1 MVVTTLCSQ
10 SLLYWDTS
18 SHSTY
23 NNYYFVLVCQYLR
36 SLPLLGM
43 VDTIF
48 SDVAQPD
55 QARIVSL
62 NALHFL
68 KNQGHFVM
76 SIKVQYS
83 CNERETD
90 VILSLHF

>member
-1 MVVTTLCSQ
+1 
-10 SLLYWDTS
+10 
-18 SHSTY
+18 
-23 NNYYFVLVCQYLR
+23 
-36 SLPLLGM
+36 M

>member
-1 MVVTTLCSQ
+1 MVVTTLCAQ
-10 SLLYWDTS
+10 S
-18 SHSTY
+18 
-23 NNYYFVLVCQYLR
+23 YYTEIHLHIQPIIIIFLLVCQCLR

>member
-23 NNYYFVLVCQYLR
+23 NYYFLLVCQYLR
-36 SLPLLGM
+36 SLPLSGM

-83 CNERETD
+83 CNEKETD
-90 VILSLHF
+90 VTLSLHF